1 MIRGE
6 TFTGDGAL
14 IVHTERTEEKE
25 DKQCSELRRDS
36 FARSVQPPA
45 GAKEARHHPAY
56 ERGVLIMKARW
67 PRSRSRRGRS
77 PSRQPGHSNERR

>member
-14 IVHTERTEEKE
+14 SVHAERTEEKE
-25 DKQCSELRRDS
+25 DKQRSELRRGS

-45 GAKEARHHPAY
+45 GAKEARHHRRLRAGRPDHEGPPA
-56 ERGVLIMKARW
+56 EVEKQARKITITAA
-67 PRSRSRRGRS
+67 RS
-77 PSRQPGHSNERR
+77 QQ